1 MSQNRLKGICNKAG
15 FMKGGDH
22 HYSRACCSNCANASY
37 LLSFTSTPPYSHVS
51 HFLFFRLHNDQKSL
65 LQKVLFRDCIG
76 FHCYS
81 LQMALRWAPEA
92 TLKRSFCLHTR
103 AEQQSQTIPTAGDP
117 LCWPCLPL
125 GICCQ
130 ILFHFHTDHLERG
143 SRIHSAGRILCLPCG
158 SVHSVCTAH
167 TLMCYYTSKL
177 LSVVLSPFVSL

>member
-1 MSQNRLKGICNKAG
+1 
-15 FMKGGDH
+15 MKGGDH

-103 AEQQSQTIPTAGDP
+103 RAAVSDNTNCGRPTLLTLPATRHLLSDSLSLPYRSLRKRQQDP
-117 LCWPCLPL
+117 FCWQDIMSPL
-125 GICCQ
+125 WIGTQC
-130 ILFHFHTDHLERG
+130 
-143 SRIHSAGRILCLPCG
+143 
-158 SVHSVCTAH
+158 VHSSHLNV
-167 TLMCYYTSKL
+167 L
-177 LSVVLSPFVSL
+177 LYQ